1 MGVSSRLLLSPSTAI
16 AFTAVTI
23 AIMLLAANIII
34 ANAQQQ
40 PPQPQQQLQSSSDG
54 GGLTATINSGSFT
67 TGETITISGSVA
79 QRGSSSNVVIEIT
92 DPQGQ
97 LVKRGFP
104 SLSATDNTFTY
115 TFVAGEQEQF
125 DTNAPMIASG
135 NYLVK
140 VRYYPPSDGIVIE
153 EVELSFRYNSS
164 IINTPV
170 GTAEPEARTTP
181 STTTSSQQAPIQNAT
196 TITPSSAATTV
207 RSTTDSF
214 RVQVPQGWAIHD
226 VKNTGFTLAAE
237 VLKGFGLLAQLCPD
251 EAQQQQTALV
261 NAGAN
266 RSNSSGSNSN
276 RCHGAQEEVIHIIR
290 YPNLG
295 ARLGIPSNED
305 TFTFINGR
313 DTIHNAIL
321 SYHMQKLGEVGYQ
334 DLRIMASTDT
344 TINVDNGTTRLSNNR
359 IATTIPAKFVE
370 ITYSTNFEPNET
382 KRGYFILTATATTP
396 RNLGVMTGYSIFYEG
411 NFTTAEET
419 RTSSGN
425 LAPTSGSLPPPVR
438 QVFDSFEIVAAS
450 TEPLRVEIISE
461 DTEGVAPATF
471 EFEAEISGGMEPYTV
486 SWDFGDG
493 SRSDEEENDEDLEHT
508 FDIAGTYN
516 VRVSVTDSTGRTASD
531 SIQVTVEPP
540 PPLTSVEIISEDT
553 EGVAPAT
560 FEFEANV
567 TGGAEPFT
575 YSWDFGDGSIEI
587 DVDDGTIEHTFD
599 IAGTYNVDL
608 TVTDSTGRSV
618 SDSIL
623 VSVEPSEPSGPSEP
637 SSTSTFSTP
646 SITEEPE

>member
-1 MGVSSRLLLSPSTAI
+1 MRVSSRLLLSPTMAI

-40 PPQPQQQLQSSSDG
+40 PPQPQQQLQSSSDD
-54 GGLTATINSGSFT
+54 GGLTATINSDSFT

-104 SLSATDNTFTY
+104 SLSVADNTFTY

-153 EVELSFRYNSS
+153 EVELSFRYNSG
-164 IINTPV
+164 IVNTPA
-170 GTAEPEARTTP
+170 GAAEPEARTTP
-181 STTTSSQQAPIQNAT
+181 STTTSSQQTPTQNVT
-196 TITPSSAATTV
+196 TTTAQSSAATTV

-251 EAQQQQTALV
+251 EEQQQQIALV
-261 NAGAN
+261 NAGTN

-276 RCHGAQEEVIHIIR
+276 SCHGAQEEVIHIIR

-295 ARLGIPSNED
+295 ARLGIPSDED
-305 TFTFINGR
+305 AFTFINGR

-334 DLRIMASTDT
+334 DLRIVASTDT

-370 ITYSTNFEPNET
+370 ITYSTNFEQNET

-419 RTSSGN
+419 IIASGN
-425 LAPTSGSLPPPVR
+425 LAPTSRSLPPPVR
-438 QVFDSFEIVAAS
+438 QVFDSFELVAAS

-471 EFEAEISGGMEPYTV
+471 EFEA
-486 SWDFGDG
+486 
-493 SRSDEEENDEDLEHT
+493 
-508 FDIAGTYN
+508 
-516 VRVSVTDSTGRTASD
+516 
-531 SIQVTVEPP
+531 
-540 PPLTSVEIISEDT
+540 
-553 EGVAPAT
+553 
-560 FEFEANV
+560 NV
-567 TGGAEPFT
+567 TGGAGPFT

-623 VSVEPSEPSGPSEP
+623 I
-637 SSTSTFSTP
+637 TF
-646 SITEEPE
+646 E